1 MSHPLFAVAWR
12 NLALNLG
19 RTFLTVT
26 AIAMGLAALV
36 FLWGFS
42 EGLQRNMLRNFQD
55 TIVGSVQVH
64 RLDFF
69 RHPELA
75 RHIARPAEVVAA
87 LEAQGVSRWSQ
98 RLETF
103 ALAAGPDTSAG
114 VLLIGMD
121 PVREGR
127 VTRLVDKVT
136 QGRFLSDG
144 DDYTCILGAT
154 TARNL
159 NVALGDPVVLMAY
172 DRFGVLAAEEFA
184 LVGIVTSGEIG
195 IDRGMII
202 VPLTAAQAFLEMQGR
217 VTSIPM
223 RVPDKRLEAVTEA
236 LRTTLTEQGY
246 DVLRWYDMFPVMKE
260 WMAVSDGFHFVFLG
274 IVLFIVLA
282 GVLNTVLL
290 SMLERTREFGM
301 LMALGMRQEQIG
313 ALVSLESLLMGLL
326 GIAAG
331 TGLGIALVLI
341 ASRVGID
348 LSLLMG
354 PTERFYVDPVIRPSL
369 SVDHLVL
376 TVATVFLTSLLAGF
390 YPAWRAARLEPVEA
404 IRRV

>member
-1 MSHPLFAVAWR
+1 VSHPLFAVAWR

-19 RTFLTVT
+19 RTLLTVT

-55 TIVGSVQVH
+55 TIVGSAQVH

-69 RHPELA
+69 KHPELA
-75 RHIARPAEVVAA
+75 RHIARPAQVVAA
-87 LEAQGVSRWSQ
+87 LEVQGVERWSQ
-98 RLETF
+98 RLDTF

-114 VLLIGMD
+114 VMLMGMD
-121 PVREGR
+121 PVRERR
-127 VTRLVDKVT
+127 VTRLADKVT
-136 QGRFLSDG
+136 EGRFLATE

-159 NVALGDPVVLMAY
+159 GVSLGDPVVLMAY

-195 IDRGMII
+195 IDRGMVI
-202 VPLTAAQAFLEMQGR
+202 VPLKAAQEFLEMKGR
-217 VTSIPM
+217 VTSIPL
-223 RVPDKRLEAVTEA
+223 RVPNERLEEVTEA
-236 LRTTLTEQGY
+236 LRAALADQDY

-260 WMAVSDGFHFVFLG
+260 WMDVSDGFHFVFLG

-326 GIAAG
+326 GIAVG
-331 TGLGIALVLI
+331 TGLGIALVLA
-341 ASRVGID
+341 ASHVGID
-348 LSLLMG
+348 LSVLMG

-369 SVDHLVL
+369 SVEHLLL

>member
-1 MSHPLFAVAWR
+1 VSHPLFAVAWR

-19 RTFLTVT
+19 RTLLTVS

-55 TIVGSVQVH
+55 TIVGSLQVH

-69 RHPELA
+69 KHPELA
-75 RHIARPAEVVAA
+75 RHIARPAEVVSV
-87 LEAQGVSRWSQ
+87 LEGQGVARWSQ
-98 RLETF
+98 RLESF

-121 PVREGR
+121 PVRERR
-127 VTRLVDKVT
+127 VTRLADKVT
-136 QGRFLSDG
+136 QGRFLTDE
-144 DDYTCILGAT
+144 DEYTCVLGAT

-159 NVALGDPVVLMAY
+159 GVSLGDPVVLMAY

-184 LVGIVTSGEIG
+184 LVGIVTSGEVG
-195 IDRGMII
+195 IDRGMVI
-202 VPLTAAQAFLEMQGR
+202 VPLQAAQEFLEMQGR

-223 RVPDKRLEAVTEA
+223 RVPSKRLEEVTEA
-236 LRTTLTEQGY
+236 LRGALGDQDY

-274 IVLFIVLA
+274 IVLLIVLA

-326 GIAAG
+326 GVAVG
-331 TGLGIALVLI
+331 TGLGIALVLV

-348 LSLLMG
+348 LSILMG
-354 PTERFYVDPVIRPSL
+354 PTERFYVDPVIRPGL
-369 SVDHLVL
+369 GIDHLIL
-376 TVATVFLTSLLAGF
+376 TVATVFLTSLLAGI
-390 YPAWRAARLEPVEA
+390 YPAWRAARLEPAEA